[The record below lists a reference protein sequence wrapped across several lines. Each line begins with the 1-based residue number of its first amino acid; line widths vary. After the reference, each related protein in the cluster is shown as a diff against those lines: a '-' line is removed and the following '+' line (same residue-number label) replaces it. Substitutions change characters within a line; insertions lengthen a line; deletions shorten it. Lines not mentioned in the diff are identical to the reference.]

1 MTAQLELQG
10 LTKLFG
16 DSPDHALS
24 ALHASQLSKSE
35 LLEQTGHTLGVH
47 DVNLTVAAG
56 ELFVVMGLSGCGK
69 STLVR
74 LINRLIEPTAGRVLL
89 DGEDVTALPPRDLVA
104 LRRKKVSMVFQSF
117 ALLPHRTV
125 MGNALFGLEVA
136 GVPKNEAR
144 QRAGEALEMVGVSQV
159 ADHMPDQLSG
169 GMQQRV
175 GLARAW
181 VTNSDIM
188 LMDEAFS
195 ALDPLIRTEMQ
206 DALLNLQRTEQRTI
220 VFISHDL
227 SEAVR
232 IADRIAVMAEAEIR
246 QVGTPTEIIDNPADD
261 YVRAFFRDVQPGRL
275 FTAGDIASPGPV
287 ANDIEP
293 VPASALLETIL
304 PRAAAIDTPL
314 PVADDEGQIIGSINH
329 TQLLQALSQ
338 GRER

>member
-1 MTAQLELQG
+1 MTAHLELKG

-16 DSPDHALS
+16 DKPEHALS
-24 ALHASQLSKSE
+24 ALNTYHLSKVE

-47 DVNLTVAAG
+47 DANLTIAAG

-74 LINRLIEPTAGRVLL
+74 LINRLIEPTTGQVIL
-89 DGEDVTALPPRDLVA
+89 DGEDITALSSRDLVT
-104 LRRKKVSMVFQSF
+104 LRRNRMSMVFQSF

-125 MGNALFGLEVA
+125 LENALFGLEVS
-136 GVPKNEAR
+136 GVAQQDAR
-144 QRAGEALEMVGVSQV
+144 QRAGAALEMVGVSQV

-169 GMQQRV
+169 GMKQRV

-181 VTNSDIM
+181 VTNPDIM

-232 IADRIAVMAEAEIR
+232 IADRIAVMAEAKIR
-246 QVGTPTEIIDNPADD
+246 QVGAPADIIDNPADD
-261 YVRAFFRDVQPGRL
+261 YVRAFFRDVQPGQL
-275 FTAGDIASPGPV
+275 FTAGDIAAAGDV
-287 ANDIEP
+287 ATDIEP
-293 VPASALLETIL
+293 VKASALLEQIL
-304 PRAAAIDTPL
+304 PRAAQTEQPL
-314 PVADDEGQIIGSINH
+314 PVADDNGHIIGSINR
-329 TQLLQALSQ
+329 TQLLQALAK
-338 GRER
+338 GREL

>member
-1 MTAQLELQG
+1 MTAHLELKG

-16 DSPDHALS
+16 DKPEHALS
-24 ALHASQLSKSE
+24 ALATSNLSKAE

-47 DVNLTVAAG
+47 DANLTIAAG

-74 LINRLIEPTAGRVLL
+74 LINRLIEPTSGQVIL
-89 DGEDVTALPPRDLVA
+89 DGEDITALSRRDLVT
-104 LRRKKVSMVFQSF
+104 LRRNRMSMVFQSF

-125 MGNALFGLEVA
+125 LENALFGLEVS
-136 GVPKNEAR
+136 GVAQQEAR

-169 GMQQRV
+169 GMKQRV

-181 VTNSDIM
+181 VTNPDIM

-246 QVGTPTEIIDNPADD
+246 QVGAPADIIDNPADD
-261 YVRAFFRDVQPGRL
+261 YVRAFFRDVQPGQL
-275 FTAGDIASPGPV
+275 FTAGDIAVPGDGES
-287 ANDIEP
+287 DIEP
-293 VPASALLETIL
+293 VQASALLEQIL
-304 PRAAAIDTPL
+304 PRAAETDQPL
-314 PVADDEGQIIGSINH
+314 PVADTNGHIIGFINR
-329 TQLLQALSQ
+329 TQLLQALAK
-338 GRER
+338 GREL

>member
-16 DSPDHALS
+16 DSPEQALS
-24 ALHASQLSKSE
+24 ALNASQLSKHE
-35 LLEQTGHTLGVH
+35 LLEQTGHTLGVYN
-47 DVNLTVAAG
+47 VNLNIAAG

-89 DGEDVTALPPRDLVA
+89 DGQDVTALSARDLVA
-104 LRRKKVSMVFQSF
+104 LRRKKISMVFQSF

-125 MGNALFGLEVA
+125 MENTLFGLEVA
-136 GVPKNEAR
+136 GVPKDEAR
-144 QRAGEALEMVGVSQV
+144 QRAGETLEMVGVSQV

-181 VTNSDIM
+181 VTNPDIM

-232 IADRIAVMAEAEIR
+232 IADRIAVMADAEIR
-246 QVGTPTEIIDNPADD
+246 QVGTPTDIIDNPADD

-287 ANDIEP
+287 GSDIEP
-293 VPASALLETIL
+293 VPASALLESIL

-314 PVADDEGQIIGSINH
+314 PVADDKGQIIGSINR
-329 TQLLQALSQ
+329 TQLLQALSR

>member
-1 MTAQLELQG
+1 MTAQLELKG

-16 DSPDHALS
+16 DQPEHALL
-24 ALHASQLSKSE
+24 ALNASSLSKAD
-35 LLEQTGHTLGVH
+35 LFEQTGHTLGVH
-47 DVNLTVAAG
+47 DANLTIAAG

-74 LINRLIEPTAGRVLL
+74 LINRLIEPTSGQVLL
-89 DGEDVTALPPRDLVA
+89 NGEDITALSPRELVT
-104 LRRKKVSMVFQSF
+104 LRRNRMSMVFQSF

-125 MGNALFGLEVA
+125 LENALFGLEVS
-136 GVPKNEAR
+136 GVAQQEAR

-169 GMQQRV
+169 GMKQRV

-181 VTNSDIM
+181 VTNPDIM

-232 IADRIAVMAEAEIR
+232 IAERIAVMAEAEIR
-246 QVGTPTEIIDNPADD
+246 QVGAPADIIDNPADD
-261 YVRAFFRDVQPGRL
+261 YVRAFFRDVQPGQL
-275 FTAGDIASPGPV
+275 FTAGDIAMPGDV
-287 ANDIEP
+287 VTDIEP
-293 VPASALLETIL
+293 VRASALLENIL
-304 PRAAAIDTPL
+304 PRAAETDQPL
-314 PVADDEGQIIGSINH
+314 PVADNNGHIIGSINR
-329 TQLLQALSQ
+329 TQLLQALAK
-338 GRER
+338 GREL